1 MCGIVGLIEFGRN
14 PDRQNVITEMIGFL
28 HHRGPDAAG
37 MYLNGPAALGHAR
50 LSIIDLSG
58 GDQPIHNED
67 KSLWVVFNGEI
78 FNYPELRET
87 LVKKGHTFYTQSD
100 TEVLVHA
107 FEEYGTDMLGYLN
120 GQFAFAIWDD
130 MHQRLFLARDRV
142 GIRPLFYYQTGRY
155 LAFASEI
162 KALFA
167 DARIS
172 RSLNPQ
178 TLADVFTCWAP
189 IGEQTAFEGIK
200 QIPPGSYAIFSK
212 QAFKINRYWHPDFHE
227 SDPWQRPLKEWIEE
241 FYALLLDATRI
252 RLRADVPVGA
262 YLSGGIDSTF
272 TTSLVKNNFNN
283 ELRTF
288 SVTFSDENFNEAGY
302 QAKAIAS
309 LNTPHS
315 DICCTSEDIGE
326 AFQDVIWHTEVPVLR
341 TAPVPLYRLSE
352 LVRNNHFKV
361 VLTGEG
367 ADEMLAGYNIFK
379 EDRVRRFWAKRP
391 DSRLRPMLLERLY
404 PYIFSKGNG
413 KAKAY
418 LHSFFK
424 RSLSNTDSPA
434 FSHWVR
440 WQNANSLKGFF
451 TPELSSQSSLD
462 SFIAKYEET
471 LPNNFKTWRPL
482 SKAQYTEICIFLS
495 NYLLSSQGDRMA
507 MAHSV
512 EGRYP
517 FLDHRVIE
525 FSARLPSRLKLN
537 GLTEKFILKQ
547 TARNHVPK
555 EVIERPKQPY
565 RAPIGHC
572 FFGPG
577 APAYVDEMFSSKNLK
592 QSGYFDLN
600 KVSRLVSKCRQLK
613 GNLTSERE
621 NMAVVGILSVQVLY
635 EKFIR
640 NFPQEPPKK
649 HDLVTVCN

>member
-1 MCGIVGLIEFGRN
+1 MCGIVGLIEFGQN
-14 PDRQNVITEMIGFL
+14 FDRQNIITEMIGFL

-78 FNYPELRET
+78 FNYPELREE
-87 LVKKGHTFYTQSD
+87 LVKKGHSFYTQSD

-107 FEEYGTDMLGYLN
+107 FEEYDTDMLGHLN

-130 MHQRLFLARDRV
+130 NHQRLFLARDRV

-167 DARIS
+167 DTRIP
-172 RSLNPQ
+172 RSLNPE
-178 TLADVFTCWAP
+178 TLTDVFTCWAP
-189 IGEQTAFEGIK
+189 LGGQTAFEGIK
-200 QIPPGSYAIFSK
+200 QIPPGSYAIFSE
-212 QAFKINRYWHPDFHE
+212 QDFKINSYWHPDFHE
-227 SDPWQRPLKEWIEE
+227 SDPWQRPLEEWVEE

-288 SVTFSDENFNEAGY
+288 SVTFSDENFNEASY

-309 LNTPHS
+309 LNTRHS

-326 AFQDVIWHTEVPVLR
+326 AFQNVIWHTEVPVLR

-379 EDRVRRFWAKRP
+379 EDRVRRFWAKHP
-391 DSRLRPMLLERLY
+391 DSRMRPMLLERLY

-424 RSLSNTDSPA
+424 RSLSNTDSPV

-451 TPELSSQSSLD
+451 TKELSSQSSLD

-471 LPNNFKTWRPL
+471 LPNDFKAWKPL

-525 FSARLPSRLKLN
+525 FAARLPSRLKLN

-547 TARNHVPK
+547 AARNHIPK

-577 APAYVDEMFSSKNLK
+577 APAYVDEMFSSNSLK
-592 QSGYFDLN
+592 QSGYFDLD

-635 EKFIR
+635 EKFVR
-640 NFPQEPPKK
+640 NFPKEPPKR
-649 HDLVTVCN
+649 HALVTVSN

>member
-14 PDRQNVITEMIGFL
+14 PDRQNVITGMIGFL

-130 MHQRLFLARDRV
+130 KHQRLFLARDRV

-212 QAFKINRYWHPDFHE
+212 QDFKINRYWHPDFHE
-227 SDPWQRPLKEWIEE
+227 SDPWQRPLEEWVEE

-309 LNTPHS
+309 LNTRHS

-326 AFQDVIWHTEVPVLR
+326 SFQDVIWHTEVPVLR

-379 EDRVRRFWAKRP
+379 EDRVRRFWAKHP
-391 DSRLRPMLLERLY
+391 DSRMRPMLLERLY
-404 PYIFSKGNG
+404 PYIFSKEGG

-451 TPELSSQSSLD
+451 APELSSQSSLE
-462 SFIAKYEET
+462 SFIAKYEEA
-471 LPNNFKTWRPL
+471 LPNGFKAWKPL

-547 TARNHVPK
+547 AARNHIPK

-635 EKFIR
+635 EKFVR
-640 NFPQEPPKK
+640 NFPKEPPKR
-649 HDLVTVCN
+649 HALVTVCN